1 MHHKVVCGSY
11 VTKTVLKTRRKHFLF
26 VCLFFDLP
34 GTWVAINMGSDC
46 QLKTTEEDNRKD
58 AAESPTTANKS
69 SMDAA
74 VEKNILSAFQP
85 ALSRFE

>member
-1 MHHKVVCGSY
+1 
-11 VTKTVLKTRRKHFLF
+11 
-26 VCLFFDLP
+26 
-34 GTWVAINMGSDC
+34 MGRDC

-69 SMDAA
+69 SMGAA
-74 VEKNILSAFQP
+74 LEKNILSAFQP